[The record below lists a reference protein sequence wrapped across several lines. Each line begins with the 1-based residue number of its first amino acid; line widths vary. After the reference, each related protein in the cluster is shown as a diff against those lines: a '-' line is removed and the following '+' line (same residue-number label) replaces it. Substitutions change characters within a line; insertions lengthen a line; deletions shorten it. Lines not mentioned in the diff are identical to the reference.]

1 MIGLHC
7 QDMTCLRYLI
17 PIYKKLSGAQKKCLM
32 FVKTSAAPEKY
43 NSFYQNSSR
52 IIEVLQE
59 NNIVA
64 YDMND
69 AAKIKLSTLITI
81 ETIGHDHYEYDNHLA
96 VGHGFDCWNF
106 GKKVADLENTK
117 YIFHNQ
123 EVADFALSEYGAE
136 SIVVETPV
144 VFWGIEDTF
153 EIGKKYLSNLG
164 IDPDNDRIATIFYP
178 DKDYQDDALQVYKGL
193 REKGYKVLVKQR
205 RKYQGINS
213 NIENKVY
220 DSIWY
225 PTEAA
230 ILPVFSDV
238 NISFG
243 SSCFLECS
251 FLKSCYI
258 NNLCPAYSRDYVVP
272 QSQHIHTN
280 VDDFVKSTLKQVRDY
295 GDESLSFYKA
305 RERHSSINSD
315 VSIF

>member
-1 MIGLHC
+1 
-7 QDMTCLRYLI
+7 MTCLRYLI
-17 PIYKKLSGAQKKCLM
+17 PIYKKLSEAKKNCTM

-43 NSFYQNSSR
+43 NSFYQNGNR

-59 NNIVA
+59 NDILA
-64 YDMND
+64 YDMSSD
-69 AAKIKLSTLITI
+69 AKIRLDTLVTV
-81 ETIGHDHYEYDNHLA
+81 ETIGHDHYVYDKHISI
-96 VGHGFDCWNF
+96 GHGFDCWNF
-106 GKKVADLENTK
+106 GKKVAELENTK
-117 YIFHNQ
+117 YVFHNQ
-123 EVADFALSEYGAE
+123 EVADFAMKEYEAE
-136 SIVVETPV
+136 SLVVKTPII
-144 VFWGIEDTF
+144 FWNIDDILDT
-153 EIGKKYLSNLG
+153 GKKYLNNLG

-178 DKDYQDDALQVYKGL
+178 DKDYQADALQVYEGL

-213 NIENKVY
+213 NIENKIY

-230 ILPVFSDV
+230 IMPVFSDV

-258 NNLCPAYSRDYVVP
+258 NNLCPEYSREYVVP
-272 QSQHIHTN
+272 QSQNIHTN
-280 VDDFVKSTLKQVRDY
+280 VDDFVKRTLSQIRDY

-305 RERHSSINSD
+305 KDRHSSINSD